1 MFTNPVITPSGITY
15 ENSYFRTF
23 KRRGKFDPITRQEL
37 TEDQLYPNLTIK
49 KQ

>member
-1 MFTNPVITPSGITY
+1 MK
-15 ENSYFRTF
+15 NSYFRTF

-49 KQ
+49 EAVDAYRASSLS